1 MFNKKYLLIL
11 LLISMIFLSINAIA
25 ATELSNDTLNFN
37 NNINNEIHDSLND
50 IDKVK
55 DASNELD
62 NSYLKNSNPEIL
74 SDDDE
79 GYVTQ

>member
-62 NSYLKNSNPEIL
+62 SVDRKS
-74 SDDDE
+74 
-79 GYVTQ
+79 VV